1 MELPFDN
8 YPGKGRELLGNSRGD
23 NCRHGYGLRLQ
34 RLAGATTCVYCGVD
48 LTDNYEHWLL
58 MSVDHVV
65 PTQAGKALG
74 IPNEW
79 LDDFS
84 NTVLCCSGCNG
95 FDNRFEL
102 PAPTQGPTTL
112 EEFFGLRDEIF
123 LIRTKR
129 IREKYDAET
138 RFYRTRPWES

>member
-1 MELPFDN
+1 MVLPFDG

-34 RLAGATTCVYCGVD
+34 RLTGATTCVYCDVD
-48 LTDNYEHWLL
+48 LTDTYEHWLL

-74 IPNEW
+74 IPAVW
-79 LDDFS
+79 LDDFY
-84 NTVLCCSGCNG
+84 NTVLCCSGCNS

-102 PAPTQGPTTL
+102 PDPTQEPKTL
-112 EEFFGLRDEIF
+112 EEFFDLRDEIF
-123 LIRTKR
+123 LIRSKR

-138 RFYRTRPWES
+138 RFYRTRPWEG